1 MHVSIIKDTVQLD
14 KEAREKIEGLKKE
27 KELLEERLKEETIAL
42 QKAFVKENKAIIL
55 ERKNAYFEEIKIRQE
70 NEKET
75 YSKTL
80 RNIQKQYASNKEKW
94 IKDIYDA
101 CIKS

>member
-75 YSKTL
+75 YNKTL
-80 RNIQKQYASNKEKW
+80 KNIQKQYASNKEKW